1 LLPIAQTG
9 FMTVSLGKVLVV
21 EDDMSVSRALARAV
35 RSLGFDVAT
44 FGTGEELLR
53 SPVSAESAALLLDLH
68 LPGLSGAELISVL
81 RQHFPDL
88 RIIVMTGRDIGG
100 ARDACLSAGA
110 ERYVTKPISR
120 ADLGLVLGARPPG
133 PEPE

>member
-1 LLPIAQTG
+1 
-9 FMTVSLGKVLVV
+9 MTVSLERVLVV

-53 SPVSAESAALLLDLH
+53 SPVSAGPAALLLDLH
-68 LPGLSGAELISVL
+68 LPGLSGADLILVL

-110 ERYVTKPISR
+110 ELYITKPISR

-133 PEPE
+133 RERE